1 MGDTYQISLNPLV
14 VLLGKK
20 VFSFGGLTPKIRDIL
35 RRINILKDIAAEI
48 IAKRREEVSKGIKS
62 SNCSDIV

>member
-1 MGDTYQISLNPLV
+1 MGDANKISLSPLT

-20 VFSFGGLTPKIRDIL
+20 IFSFGGLTPKARDIL
-35 RRINILKDIAAEI
+35 RRINLFKDIAAEI